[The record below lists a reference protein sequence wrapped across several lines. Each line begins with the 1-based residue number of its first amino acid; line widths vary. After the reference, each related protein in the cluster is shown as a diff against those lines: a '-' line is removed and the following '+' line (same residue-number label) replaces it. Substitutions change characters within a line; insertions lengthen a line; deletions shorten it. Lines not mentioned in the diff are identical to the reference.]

1 MMLKVTLESCCKLC
15 PCNDLGY
22 ALRHEIIDNTC
33 NLQRAI
39 KLIFVAL
46 FYRNIPENYKVL
58 FLQGGGTGQFA
69 AVPLNLGKGL

>member
-15 PCNDLGY
+15 ACNELGY
-22 ALRHEIIDNTC
+22 TLRHEIIDNTC

-46 FYRNIPENYKVL
+46 FYRNIPESYKVL

>member
-1 MMLKVTLESCCKLC
+1 MLFEAKCAKSHH
-15 PCNDLGY
+15 
-22 ALRHEIIDNTC
+22 RIISEA
-33 NLQRAI
+33 LQRAI
-39 KLIFVAL
+39 IKLSFAAL

>member
-1 MMLKVTLESCCKLC
+1 MMPKVTLESYCKLST
-15 PCNDLGY
+15 CNELGY
-22 ALRHEIIDNTC
+22 ALVHEIIYNTC

-39 KLIFVAL
+39 KLIFAAL